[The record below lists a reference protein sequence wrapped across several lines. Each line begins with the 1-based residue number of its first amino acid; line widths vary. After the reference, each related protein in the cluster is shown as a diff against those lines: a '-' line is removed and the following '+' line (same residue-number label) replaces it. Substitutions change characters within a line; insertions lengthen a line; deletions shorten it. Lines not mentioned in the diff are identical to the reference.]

1 VKIESIRKKKI
12 MKLYCLYIADIEQ
25 VMDISINPIV
35 HIEDAADNES
45 STISYNGTTV
55 NSHKV
60 YDGVL
65 KAVDIAHAIII
76 PTSLLLGLTGN
87 LLTICVMN
95 KKSFS
100 KLQARFFLIAL
111 AFADTTVILTQP
123 FHKSYIIKLFG
134 RDFRAISNSGCKIYF
149 WFFRTGK
156 MMSSWFVVCLCVER
170 FAAIM
175 YPFKV
180 KLLFTKRRC
189 QLAVCV
195 LFLVLGVFN
204 AGWSYSTNILENGLC
219 SAEAIDQTNS
229 SDVLKY
235 RILLFI
241 AFGFIALGP
250 VGILVTLTPII
261 IVTIRRGIRK
271 RQQLTKSC
279 RNDTQA
285 TRATTMLMA
294 VIIAFILLATPY
306 TIFHNVSFFKRKAL
320 HEDNSKLYQIARAIV
335 QLLDLLN
342 YTINFFLYVFTSRQ
356 FRDGVVSLFKSGK
369 GHRPSMGSQSE
380 GTSSASTR
388 ADKQVPKRGIRSI
401 TNTVFTSIESAEDVK
416 HAPTTIGS
424 ITNDKAISV
433 IGRLNILPIMD

>member
-1 VKIESIRKKKI
+1 

-25 VMDISINPIV
+25 VMDISINPIG

-45 STISYNGTTV
+45 STFSYNGTTA
-55 NSHKV
+55 NFHDV

-65 KAVDIAHAIII
+65 KAVDIAYAIII

-95 KKSFS
+95 MKSFS

-111 AFADTTVILTQP
+111 AFSDTTVILTQP
-123 FHKSYIIKLFG
+123 FHKSVIIKVFG
-134 RDFRAISNSGCKIYF
+134 LDIRAISNIGCKIYF

-170 FAAIM
+170 FVAIM
-175 YPFKV
+175 YPLKV

-189 QLAVCV
+189 QLIVCV

-229 SDVLKY
+229 SDVIKY
-235 RILLFI
+235 KVLLFL
-241 AFGFIALGP
+241 AFGFLALVP
-250 VGILVTLTPII
+250 VTILVTLTPIM
-261 IVTIRRGIRK
+261 IVTIRRGV
-271 RQQLTKSC
+271 RQRQKLTKSC
-279 RNDTQA
+279 KNDTQV

-294 VIIAFILLATPY
+294 VIIAFMLLATPY
-306 TIFHNVSFFKRKAL
+306 IVFHNISFFKSKSISK
-320 HEDNSKLYQIARAIV
+320 ENSKLYQIARNIA

-369 GHRPSMGSQSE
+369 GHRSNLGSQCESTRQTE
-380 GTSSASTR
+380 ISFSASTR
-388 ADKQVPKRGIRSI
+388 GDKQVPKRGIGSI
-401 TNTVFTSIESAEDVK
+401 IPGESTSIESTEDVK
-416 HAPTTIGS
+416 HAPTTTTES

-433 IGRLNILPIMD
+433 IGRLNTLPIMD